1 MATTTLMPSTS
12 QHNNLIMPGGHN
24 VNNAKLLSCP
34 ATISNRQNTPPTPSS
49 LYTSIGLCSL
59 SLNGPIGTGPQTLTT
74 SVLSSAANESIGA
87 SSYLMP
93 APQHSHVGTLRRSL
107 LPASMMGEPALPFA
121 NESTT
126 SNSVVGIP
134 TSSNIYYDSTIPR
147 HFARALT
154 NDDSSYFYG

>member
-1 MATTTLMPSTS
+1 MDLPTFTTIFYG
-12 QHNNLIMPGGHN
+12 LISIFEN
-24 VNNAKLLSCP
+24 YILSI
-34 ATISNRQNTPPTPSS
+34 ALFQILIKR
-49 LYTSIGLCSL
+49 IF
-59 SLNGPIGTGPQTLTT
+59 IKGPQTLTT

-107 LPASMMGEPALPFA
+107 LPTSMMGEPALPFA

-147 HFARALT
+147 HFARGLT